1 MLYLLVLIPIAG
13 ALASMLG
20 VKPRQSALLASLA
33 MLALSAFLIAGFA
46 APAPE
51 KFRYLASFDV
61 VAAIDLKMLVGLDG
75 LGAMMVLLTSIVTVC
90 AIQLSPQPKHSEG
103 AYFGSLMLISAG
115 CQGAFISLDLFF
127 LYAFHELAL
136 IPTFLL
142 IGIWG
147 HGDRIQA
154 AWKITIYLALGSFVL
169 LLGLLGLYVSLPAG
183 TRTFDLTKLY
193 ALQQGAGGALIP
205 VGEQGWIFLTL
216 LIGFGILISLF
227 PFHTWAPTGY
237 AAAPTPAAMLHAG
250 VLKKFGLF
258 GLLRIAYPLL
268 PQGAQAYGNLLLWLL
283 AGNILYVG
291 LVTIAQRRLDQ
302 MLGYSS
308 VMHMGYIFLGLASL
322 NVIGQSGAALL
333 LFAHGLSVA
342 ALLGVMGDLRERL
355 GTTQMEDLGGLARVM
370 PNLCLFFGLALFAS
384 IGLPGFANFAAEVLV
399 FFGAF
404 GATPVNVN
412 GLLNFSPIQ
421 WAVIVALWGV
431 VISAVYMLRAFRN
444 IFFGPLRDAH
454 RQQVDLAPAH
464 RWPFALLAAGLLVV
478 GFYPKALLELIKPGV
493 QPVATTKV
501 AQN

>member
-1 MLYLLVLIPIAG
+1 MLLYPLVIIPVVGAIA
-13 ALASMLG
+13 AMLG
-20 VKPRQSALLASLA
+20 VKPRQVALLSTLA

-46 APAPE
+46 APVPE
-51 KFRYLASFDV
+51 KFRYVSSFDV

-75 LGAMMVLLTSIVTVC
+75 LGAMMVLLTSIVSVC
-90 AIQLSPQPKHSEG
+90 AIQLSPTPKHSEG
-103 AYFGSLMLISAG
+103 AYFGSLLLIAAG

-147 HGDRIQA
+147 HGERVLA

-169 LLGLLGLYVSLPAG
+169 LLGLLGLYVALPVG
-183 TRTFDLTKLY
+183 SRTFDLTKLY
-193 ALQQGAGGALIP
+193 ALQESMNGALIP
-205 VGEQGWIFLTL
+205 ASEQGWIFLTL

-227 PFHTWAPTGY
+227 PFHTWAPAGY

-258 GLLRIAYPLL
+258 GLLRLAYPLL
-268 PQGAQAYGNLLLWLL
+268 PFGAQTHGKLLLWLL

-291 LVTIAQRRLDQ
+291 LVTIAQKRLDT

-342 ALLGVMGDLRERL
+342 ALLAVMGDLRERL
-355 GTTQMEDLGGLARVM
+355 GTTQLDGMGGLARTM
-370 PNLCLFFGLALFAS
+370 PTLCLFFGLALFAS
-384 IGLPGFANFAAEVLV
+384 IGLPGFANFSAEVLV

-404 GATPVNVN
+404 GSTPVNTN
-412 GLLNFSPIQ
+412 GVLNLSPIQ
-421 WAVIVALWGV
+421 WAVVVALWGV
-431 VISAVYMLRAFRN
+431 VISAVYMLRAYRH
-444 IFFGPLRDAH
+444 IFFGPLPDALKSH
-454 RQQVDLAPAH
+454 ADLAPAH

-478 GFYPKALLELIKPGV
+478 GFYPKILLDLIKPGV
-493 QPVATTKV
+493 QPVAAKV

>member
-1 MLYLLVLIPIAG
+1 MLYLLVLIPLAG
-13 ALASMLG
+13 AVAAMLG

-46 APAPE
+46 APQPE
-51 KFRYLASFDV
+51 KFRYLMSFDV
-61 VAAIDLKMLVGLDG
+61 IQAIDLKMLVGVDG
-75 LGAMMVLLTSIVTVC
+75 LGAMMVLLTSIVCVC
-90 AIQLSPQPKHSEG
+90 AIQLSPTPKHSEG
-103 AYFGSLMLISAG
+103 AYFGCLLLIAAG
-115 CQGAFISLDLFF
+115 CQGAFISLDFFF

-147 HGDRIQA
+147 HGERVQA
-154 AWKITIYLALGSFVL
+154 AWKITIYLAVGSFVL
-169 LLGLLGLYVSLPAG
+169 LIGLLGLYVSLPANA
-183 TRTFDLTKLY
+183 RTFDLTKLY
-193 ALQQGAGGALIP
+193 ALQEASGGTLIAAS
-205 VGEQGWIFLTL
+205 EQGWIFLTL

-268 PQGAQAYGNLLLWLL
+268 PHGAQAYGNLLLWLL

-291 LVTIAQRRLDQ
+291 LVTIAQRRLDT

-342 ALLGVMGDLRERL
+342 ALLAIMGDLRERL
-355 GTTQMEDLGGLARVM
+355 GTTQLDELGGLARTM
-370 PNLCLFFGLALFAS
+370 PNLCLFFGLGLFAS

-404 GATPVNVN
+404 GSAKLNPS
-412 GLLNFSPIQ
+412 GLLNFTPIQ
-421 WAVIVALWGV
+421 WTVVVALWGV
-431 VISAVYMLRAFRN
+431 VISAVYMLRAYRS
-444 IFFGPLRDAH
+444 IFFGPLPDALKQH
-454 RQQVDLAPAH
+454 GDLAPAH
-464 RWPFALLAAGLLVV
+464 RWPFALLAAGLLIV
-478 GFYPKALLELIKPGV
+478 GFYPKILLDLIKPGV
-493 QPVATTKV
+493 QPVAAKV